1 MLSIN
6 LSKVRIKQIIDASY
20 KSKPTTTNHNR
31 KELMN
36 KPNPKNLTQWI
47 VTAVFL
53 VLVVGF
59 SLLDQQAVKAQTLTP
74 SITTESELAPVISPV
89 TSPMESVTSPVIS
102 PVALPMQSVAANV
115 RRLLQT
121 NECAGCNLTGAMLKD
136 TNLQAAN
143 LEGANLQ
150 DADLERANLQQTNLQ
165 GANFQ
170 GADLG
175 KVNLLGANLSGANLF
190 DADLEKAN
198 LLGAN
203 LQTANL
209 QGADLE
215 KTNLTNAN
223 IQGVN
228 LMGVDLEDAI
238 RPEGFT
244 VQ

>member
-6 LSKVRIKQIIDASY
+6 LSKVRIKHIIDGSY
-20 KSKPTTTNHNR
+20 KSKPSTTNHHR

-36 KPNPKNLTQWI
+36 KPNPKKLTQWI

-53 VLVVGF
+53 VLVAAF
-59 SLLDQQAVKAQTLTP
+59 SLLDQPSVKAQTLTP
-74 SITTESELAPVISPV
+74 SIPTASEPAPVISPV
-89 TSPMESVTSPVIS
+89 TSPIV
-102 PVALPMQSVAANV
+102 SVAANV

-136 TNLQAAN
+136 ANLQAAN

-175 KVNLLGANLSGANLF
+175 KVTF
-190 DADLEKAN
+190 RE
-198 LLGAN
+198 
-203 LQTANL
+203 QTL
-209 QGADLE
+209 WE
-215 KTNLTNAN
+215 PTY
-223 IQGVN
+223 
-228 LMGVDLEDAI
+228 LMQ
-238 RPEGFT
+238 T
-244 VQ
+244 